1 MNKRRDPGR
10 ASGTTAGPD
19 RQPVWRYLV
28 RIAPW
33 LLAGIVLTLVVR
45 QAVGLDWPAV
55 RLALAG
61 LPWPVLAGAAA
72 VAFAGHAAFA
82 SYDLVARRV
91 VGHYASVQRSAL
103 IGAIGYALNL
113 NFGALIGGVAVRL
126 RLYQR
131 AGVPLPQAGAV
142 VAGGMLANW
151 CGWAA
156 LLAGALL
163 WAQPLPWPGDGLA
176 PTGAWR
182 LAIALL
188 ALALPAL
195 VLLAC
200 ARRAGQPLPTW
211 RRLPLLSTLRF
222 PTLAEAGLWLV
233 LAMLSWALASTVVWL
248 LLQDA
253 LPWWPVAGAMLLA
266 AIAGVITH
274 VPAGLGVLE
283 AVMLTTLGGAVPP
296 PTLLAALLAYRAV
309 YYVLPL
315 AAALVGYVVLESM
328 PARVA
333 MDPRRKTDSDATAAL
348 TGSATGVQ
356 LQS

>member
-163 WAQPLPWPGDGLA
+163 WADPLPWPGQGQA
-176 PTGAWR
+176 PGGAWR
-182 LAIALL
+182 V

-195 VLLAC
+195 AVPALVLFAC
-200 ARRAGQPLPTW
+200 ARRSGQPLPTW
-211 RRLPLLSTLRF
+211 RRLPMLSALRF
-222 PTLAEAGLWLV
+222 PSLPQASAWLLLAV
-233 LAMLSWALASTVVWL
+233 MSWALISTVVWM
-248 LLQDA
+248 LLQSA
-253 LPWWPVAGAMLLA
+253 LPWWTVAGAMLLA

-283 AVMLTTLGGAVPP
+283 AVLLSTLGGVVPP
-296 PTLLAALLAYRAV
+296 STLLAALLAYRAA
-309 YYVLPL
+309 YYGLPL
-315 AAALVGYVVLESM
+315 AAALIGYVFLEVR
-328 PARVA
+328 PGRA
-333 MDPRRKTDSDATAAL
+333 ATARRGCSDGAAARPI
-348 TGSATGVQ
+348 TGSTSGVQ
-356 LQS
+356 VQ